1 MKLKLLINR
10 INIYLIISFLFFH
23 GNFLAQESQCDEE
36 IPSSVEKLYSK
47 AKNYKK
53 YDYKTRVKFL
63 LETLSLEEEC
73 IPCIWELAK
82 SSFRRK
88 YSVGGSMD
96 FPKKYF
102 LELERLCPTYHA
114 DIYYF
119 LGLIYYQDK
128 NDCEAVKY
136 FQKFLEFPTDDKK
149 RISSVYSNQK
159 LYINSSLEMSNFYC
173 DFYSN
178 PVPFSPKV
186 LKNISSSE
194 KNEIL
199 PVISPDNEE
208 IYYTIEYDDYI
219 KGDYAVHHEQLF
231 AFGERESFRDDFKK
245 GEPLEKPF
253 NQGPKYGGASI
264 SLNNKEMYICA
275 CINNGGYFNCDIYL
289 SKKEKTTLT
298 LKKEG
303 IEYDTSF
310 YRWSALENLGP
321 NINGPQTWEAQPSLS
336 GDGNTLFFSSAR
348 PGGIGKTDIY
358 YSNRN

>member
-1 MKLKLLINR
+1 M
-10 INIYLIISFLFFH
+10 FLFFH
-23 GNFLAQESQCDEE
+23 GNFLAQDSQCDEE
-36 IPSSVEKLYSK
+36 IPSSVEKLFSK

-53 YDYKTRVKFL
+53 YDYKNRIKFL
-63 LETLSLEEEC
+63 LETLSLEEDC

-114 DIYYF
+114 DIYYY
-119 LGLIYYQDK
+119 LALIYYQDK

-136 FQKFLEFPTDDKK
+136 FKKFLEFPIDNKK
-149 RISSVYSNQK
+149 RISSVYANQK
-159 LYINSSLEMSNFYC
+159 LYINASLEMSNFYC

-186 LKNISSSE
+186 LKNISSTE

-199 PVISPDNEE
+199 PVISPDNEQ
-208 IYYTIEYDDYI
+208 IYYTIEFDDYV
-219 KGDYAVHHEQLF
+219 KGDFAVHHEQLF
-231 AFGERESFRDDFKK
+231 AFGERESFRDDFNK
-245 GEPLEKPF
+245 GEPLESPF

-275 CINNGGYFNCDIYL
+275 CNKNGGYFNCDI
-289 SKKEKTTLT
+289 
-298 LKKEG
+298 
-303 IEYDTSF
+303 
-310 YRWSALENLGP
+310 
-321 NINGPQTWEAQPSLS
+321 
-336 GDGNTLFFSSAR
+336 
-348 PGGIGKTDIY
+348 
-358 YSNRN
+358 